1 MQRRHHEIQCK
12 LFRYYCVMHTNCDL
26 PDLRAFCQLVAAGSF
41 NKTADLLAISPSAL
55 SRRIGKLEDAIGGRL
70 VERTTRTMILT
81 PLGVTLHARLLPLL
95 ASLDDCLSQAKRTA
109 RGDMG
114 QVTVACLTTV
124 AFSLFP
130 DALSRFRVRHPDV
143 RVDLRDDTGA
153 RVRDAV
159 IDRNAEFG
167 VTILWE
173 DEPDL
178 HCTYLGDDPYVLG
191 CPAGH
196 PLAQRARLSWQE
208 LSAHRILALRPSSA
222 NRQQVDAALAKAGV
236 PAPWFDE
243 VEHLSSMIGFLEH
256 GNALAVLPRMAL
268 MATKKVTPVPLDT
281 PTIARKLYL
290 VRRRDVTLS
299 VAAQALWDDLHAVI
313 QAVPAA
319 AVGGRVERS
328 RRTGRPRK

>member
-1 MQRRHHEIQCK
+1 MPLPDHEIQCK

-26 PDLRAFCQLVAAGSF
+26 PDLRAFCQLVASGSF

-70 VERTTRTMILT
+70 VERTTRSMVLT
-81 PLGVTLHARLLPLL
+81 PLGLTLHARLLPLL
-95 ASLDDCLSQAKRTA
+95 GSLEDCLSQAQRTA
-109 RGDMG
+109 RGATG

-130 DALSRFRVRHPDV
+130 DALGRFRLRHPDV

-153 RVRDAV
+153 RVRNAV
-159 IDRNAEFG
+159 IDRDAEFG

-191 CPAGH
+191 CPVGH
-196 PLAQRARLSWQE
+196 PLARRKRLSWKE

-222 NRQQVDAALAKAGV
+222 NRQQVDAALAEAGV
-236 PAPWFDE
+236 AAPWFDE

-256 GNALAVLPRMAL
+256 GKALAVLPRMAL
-268 MATKKVTPVPLDT
+268 MATSKVAAVPLDT

-290 VRRRDVTLS
+290 IKRRDVTLG
-299 VAAQALWDDLHAVI
+299 VAAQALWDDLLTVI
-313 QAVPAA
+313 QGAPAETPEA
-319 AVGGRVERS
+319 RKVRMGNAMRRS
-328 RRTGRPRK
+328 